1 MFCTFF
7 KYLFTGNLSNERCR
21 AGSYLPLM
29 TRKWTMVIPC
39 TIINDSTQT
48 GEKISRF
55 RELKENRI
63 PVLEGTLMVLYQTPV
78 GHLTA

>member
-1 MFCTFF
+1 MYYDAQF
-7 KYLFTGNLSNERCR
+7 
-21 AGSYLPLM
+21 YLPSM

-55 RELKENRI
+55 RGMKENRI
-63 PVLEGTLMVLYQTPV
+63 PVLEGTLMVLYQTPA
-78 GHLTA
+78 GHLTAQKLSYEFHH